1 MITGP
6 DAVYIVKNLVLQLEK
21 KKGKLNNL
29 HSQQLINSAVKL
41 SHNTSLYVVVQPQY
55 MQHIC
60 LTSRW
65 HYVLLE

>member
-1 MITGP
+1 MLFILLKIL
-6 DAVYIVKNLVLQLEK
+6 YYSWK

>member
-21 KKGKLNNL
+21 KKGKLSNL

>member
-6 DAVYIVKNLVLQLEK
+6 DAVYIVKNIVLQLE

-29 HSQQLINSAVKL
+29 HSQQLINSAVKV

>member
-1 MITGP
+1 MLFILLKIL
-6 DAVYIVKNLVLQLEK
+6 YYSWKK
-21 KKGKLNNL
+21 KKGKLSNL

>member
-1 MITGP
+1 MLFILLKIL
-6 DAVYIVKNLVLQLEK
+6 YYSWKK

>member
-6 DAVYIVKNLVLQLEK
+6 DAVYIVKNLVLHLGK

-55 MQHIC
+55 MQHTC

>member
-6 DAVYIVKNLVLQLEK
+6 DAVYIVKNLVLHLEK
-21 KKGKLNNL
+21 KGKWNNL

-41 SHNTSLYVVVQPQY
+41 SHNTSLYVVVQLQY
-55 MQHIC
+55 MQHVC